1 MRFDKTENKKSF
13 FLSDT
18 AFVLLSPSGASSERD
33 FIAKRKVNKN

>member
-18 AFVLLSPSGASSERD
+18 AFVLLSPSGAFYCQDILLPKE
-33 FIAKRKVNKN
+33 K